1 MITWMQ
7 KHRKYL
13 VVTIWISTIAFVGA
27 GFVGWGAYNYNTKR
41 SQAVALVGNQKITIK
56 ELNTAYSNIFNYY
69 QQKTKGALTNEQA
82 KKLGLQKIALNQLID
97 EALILNYASE
107 LGLKTLNIEVENALE
122 NTKAFQHNG
131 VFDKDQY
138 FRVLRNIQITPKD
151 YESSIRKEITLNKIN
166 NILHLSPTPLEVKT
180 FGASI
185 FMQDKLMI
193 KIVKAN
199 LPNLTVNENELKK
212 FWEKRKESYITKKSY
227 KLSII
232 KVPVAFIKV
241 DANETKEFYKL
252 HKYSYTGT
260 DGKILSFDAAKNR
273 VIQDLQFKK
282 GKLSALKKYLALR
295 NGKIKATDTIIVK
308 VNNSNFP
315 QKILNRSNIGN
326 ILKPFKSNGEY
337 IVAKLDKVNL
347 PRPMTFQNAKNLV
360 KQDYIKVLKDRY
372 LSNSAKQA
380 LKAFNDGVNI
390 GFVSRDDI
398 KSVKGLNELEA
409 VEFLNQVFNSSARQG
424 YKIFG
429 NKVIVYK
436 IMEQKL
442 LDKNKLKTY
451 SKLLNDNV
459 KNAKIAEINRKL
471 LSILR
476 NKYKIESFYK
486 GQ

>member
-1 MITWMQ
+1 
-7 KHRKYL
+7 
-13 VVTIWISTIAFVGA
+13 
-27 GFVGWGAYNYNTKR
+27 
-41 SQAVALVGNQKITIK
+41 
-56 ELNTAYSNIFNYY
+56 
-69 QQKTKGALTNEQA
+69 
-82 KKLGLQKIALNQLID
+82 
-97 EALILNYASE
+97 
-107 LGLKTLNIEVENALE
+107 
-122 NTKAFQHNG
+122 
-131 VFDKDQY
+131 
-138 FRVLRNIQITPKD
+138 
-151 YESSIRKEITLNKIN
+151 
-166 NILHLSPTPLEVKT
+166 
-180 FGASI
+180 
-185 FMQDKLMI
+185 MI

-380 LKAFNDGVNI
+380 LKAFNDGVN
-390 GFVSRDDI
+390 F
-398 KSVKGLNELEA
+398 
-409 VEFLNQVFNSSARQG
+409 
-424 YKIFG
+424 
-429 NKVIVYK
+429 
-436 IMEQKL
+436 
-442 LDKNKLKTY
+442 
-451 SKLLNDNV
+451 
-459 KNAKIAEINRKL
+459 
-471 LSILR
+471 
-476 NKYKIESFYK
+476 
-486 GQ
+486 

>member
-1 MITWMQ
+1 M
-7 KHRKYL
+7 
-13 VVTIWISTIAFVGA
+13 
-27 GFVGWGAYNYNTKR
+27 
-41 SQAVALVGNQKITIK
+41 
-56 ELNTAYSNIFNYY
+56 
-69 QQKTKGALTNEQA
+69 
-82 KKLGLQKIALNQLID
+82 
-97 EALILNYASE
+97 
-107 LGLKTLNIEVENALE
+107 
-122 NTKAFQHNG
+122 
-131 VFDKDQY
+131 
-138 FRVLRNIQITPKD
+138 
-151 YESSIRKEITLNKIN
+151 
-166 NILHLSPTPLEVKT
+166 
-180 FGASI
+180 
-185 FMQDKLMI
+185 
-193 KIVKAN
+193 
-199 LPNLTVNENELKK
+199 
-212 FWEKRKESYITKKSY
+212 
-227 KLSII
+227 
-232 KVPVAFIKV
+232 
-241 DANETKEFYKL
+241 
-252 HKYSYTGT
+252 
-260 DGKILSFDAAKNR
+260 
-273 VIQDLQFKK
+273 QFKK

-308 VNNSNFP
+308 VNNNNFP

-360 KQDYIKVLKDRY
+360 KQDYIKVLRDRY
-372 LSNSAKQA
+372 LSNNAKQV
-380 LKAFNDGVNI
+380 LKTFNDGINI

-398 KSVKGLNELEA
+398 KNVQGLNELEA

-429 NKVIVYK
+429 NKAIVYK

-442 LDKNKLKTY
+442 LDKSKLKTY